1 MVCTCTPLDVCLD
14 CQFDAI
20 PRYTPSV
27 NIKELL
33 RSGTSFHNFPR
44 AALLNDIV
52 NLKRER
58 REVEREVEALFI
70 KVRDRLINNIQ
81 TSKSLPEPIRC
92 LPREKLLQ
100 IFDPYSPVPSD
111 APSILSQLRSSWR
124 SITHFS
130 SLSTNLHLSESCIDQ
145 FTLPPKHISLTHD
158 LPDPLSSDERPR
170 KESSRGFLQDV
181 SIPSARR
188 SELKTSP
195 RWMSE
200 LLSCRSF
207 RAVNLTGLHTNLA
220 GPLELTY
227 KKTVLDSSS
236 PPREVQL
243 EAVSGSKRKGH
254 LCRPLRGL
262 RVSHDRHQRPGDLRL
277 VFILS
282 LTPGHSPTMIIRVV
296 LYTLSYP

>member
-1 MVCTCTPLDVCLD
+1 MVCTCTSLDVCLD

-27 NIKELL
+27 NVKEFL
-33 RSGTSFHNFPR
+33 RSGASFHNFPR

-58 REVEREVEALFI
+58 REVEALFI

-100 IFDPYSPVPSD
+100 IFDPYNPVPSD

-124 SITHFS
+124 SITHS
-130 SLSTNLHLSESCIDQ
+130 PSLSTNLHLSESCIDQ

-158 LPDPLSSDERPR
+158 LPVPLSSDERPR
-170 KESSRGFLQDV
+170 KELSKGLLQDV
-181 SIPSARR
+181 SIPSARW

-195 RWMSE
+195 RWLFE
-200 LLSCRSF
+200 RLSCGSF
-207 RAVNLTGLHTNLA
+207 PAVNLTGLHINLG
-220 GPLELTY
+220 GPLELTN
-227 KKTVLDSSS
+227 KKAVLDILSLS
-236 PPREVQL
+236 PHREVQL
-243 EAVSGSKRKGH
+243 EVVSGSKHKGH
-254 LCRPLRGL
+254 LCRPLHGL
-262 RVSHDRHQRPGDLRL
+262 RVSQGRHQRPGDLRL

-282 LTPGHSPTMIIRVV
+282 FTPGHSPTMVVRVV
-296 LYTLSYP
+296 LYALSYP